1 MFVIFKALYFVGF
14 LIMYAALAAL
24 VATAAYPFVVLAISV
39 WDPQQLWRSLFF
51 AAACLIFGLTTL
63 MLLMAM
69 VIRIIG
75 LIFPTRAG
83 VSSVYGTQMMA
94 WAVQYLFMNFMNT
107 WFLPVLRTTPLLN
120 LFYRLLGARI
130 GANVFFNSSY
140 IYEPHMV
147 EIGANS
153 RIGENAVIVP
163 HTTEGKQ
170 FICKP
175 ITIGK
180 NVTIGQYAQILPG
193 AVIGD
198 GAIVGAGT
206 VVPKGYVVD
215 PFTIQA
221 GNPIQVLRRRE
232 EPASRQLA

>member
-1 MFVIFKALYFVGF
+1 MFTIFKALYFIGF
-14 LIMYAALAAL
+14 LILYVALAAL
-24 VATAAYPFVVLAISV
+24 VATAAYPFVVVVARL
-39 WDPQQLWRSLFF
+39 WNPQQLWLSLF
-51 AAACLIFGLTTL
+51 AAATGVIFGLATL
-63 MLLMAM
+63 MLITAIA
-69 VIRIIG
+69 IRIIG
-75 LIFPTRAG
+75 WIFPIRVGA
-83 VSSVYGTQMMA
+83 SSVYGTQMMI

-107 WFLPVLRTTPLLN
+107 WFLPVLRTTPLMN

-140 IYEPHMV
+140 IYEPQLV

-180 NVTIGQYAQILPG
+180 DVTIGQYAQILPG

-206 VVPKGYVVD
+206 IVPKGYVVE
-215 PFTIQA
+215 PFTVQA

-232 EPASRQLA
+232 GQPVRQTA